1 MFSIIGISETW
12 LKDSDHF
19 CGIAGYNFIHDFRNQ
34 RSGGGVGLYLKQEF
48 EFKRRPDLYFA
59 NDSAESLFVEVERT
73 KEKNLIVGI
82 IYRPPEQNIID
93 FNAEL
98 DRLLFVISKN
108 NKECILLGDWNIDL
122 IKHNCHRQ
130 TAEFLDIMYS
140 KLFVPLITR
149 PSRITSHTA
158 TLLDNI
164 FVNNPS
170 NYLHSGLL
178 ISDISDHQP
187 VFSFLSNEVD
197 GENKQNI
204 HITYREKST
213 ENMNKFRLEL
223 EQCEWKD
230 VLQNDCSS
238 AYNNFLN
245 KITVAYN
252 KCFPIKK
259 KRLEIGFRQKPWL
272 TKGLLKSASKRT
284 NFIDDFYA
292 HQVRHGR
299 GNIKTLQ

>member
-1 MFSIIGISETW
+1 MI
-12 LKDSDHF
+12 
-19 CGIAGYNFIHDFRNQ
+19 
-34 RSGGGVGLYLKQEF
+34 
-48 EFKRRPDLYFA
+48 
-59 NDSAESLFVEVERT
+59 
-73 KEKNLIVGI
+73 
-82 IYRPPEQNIID
+82 
-93 FNAEL
+93 
-98 DRLLFVISKN
+98 
-108 NKECILLGDWNIDL
+108 
-122 IKHNCHRQ
+122 
-130 TAEFLDIMYS
+130 
-140 KLFVPLITR
+140 
-149 PSRITSHTA
+149 
-158 TLLDNI
+158 
-164 FVNNPS
+164 
-170 NYLHSGLL
+170 
-178 ISDISDHQP
+178 
-187 VFSFLSNEVD
+187 SFLSNEVD